1 MTADALARPSFSS
14 GQRRQR
20 LFLAAAVGLA
30 LVLAWLLVA
39 MGGPK
44 GNLMAPAGFFAAL
57 IAVPLILRKP
67 IVGLYILFAAA
78 VVIETDPLT
87 FGLGATSSIPIFR
100 DLNGLTGIKG
110 MWMNPAEIVIVVAA
124 IGWLLRNQT
133 GDRVQF
139 KPVPLFAP
147 LTVFMS
153 VVAFGVVH
161 GLITG
166 GDVKTALWTVRP
178 LAYFYL
184 AYLLT
189 LQLLNDRR
197 QVTALLWIFILGA
210 ALKGAVG
217 WWRYYVDLGGNLNGL
232 NQVTGM
238 NSLMAHE
245 ESFFYLGIILLAA
258 VQFLYG
264 APRKQRL
271 VTVLAVPLVLVPFL
285 ANQRRAGSLA
295 LIIAFALLCLMT
307 LSLLPGKRRLVLGGL
322 ALSAAVLPFYAAFSW
337 NTESLASEPVRAIKS
352 GISPESRDLA
362 SNEYRDAENFN
373 LEYTVRHS
381 PLIGI
386 GFGKEMTVVWPLP
399 DISDQFAWYK
409 IAPHNSLL
417 WIMMTTGIAGFVLFW
432 YVIGLAGVGT
442 IQVARRLFG
451 GVDKGIAVFAVMMLA
466 SLLVFAL
473 LDQGLLSMRTM
484 VFTGVLLGVVFAL
497 PRLNASH
504 DGSGS
509 DAEEGGPNGQE
520 V

>member
-1 MTADALARPSFSS
+1 MTADALARPFSG
-14 GQRRQR
+14 GQRGQR
-20 LFLAAAVGLA
+20 LFLAAAIGLT

-67 IVGLYILFAAA
+67 IAGLYILFAAA
-78 VVIETDPLT
+78 VIVETDPLT
-87 FGLGATSSIPIFR
+87 FGLSATSSIPLFR
-100 DLNGLTGIKG
+100 DVNGLTGIKG
-110 MWMNPAEIVIVVAA
+110 MWVNPVELIAVLTAV
-124 IGWLLRNQT
+124 GWLLRNQA
-133 GDRVQF
+133 GERLQF
-139 KPVPLFAP
+139 KPAPLFAP
-147 LTVFMS
+147 LTVFTAI
-153 VVAFGVVH
+153 VAFSVVH

-166 GDVKTALWTVRP
+166 GDIKIALWTVRP
-178 LAYFYL
+178 LAYLYL
-184 AYLLT
+184 AYLLAS
-189 LQLLNDRR
+189 QLLNDRR
-197 QVTALLWIFILGA
+197 QVTVLLWIFILGT

-217 WWRYYVDLGGNLNGL
+217 WWRYYVDLGGNLTGL

-264 APRKQRL
+264 APRGQRSAAL
-271 VTVLAVPLVLVPFL
+271 LAVPLVLAPFL

-295 LIIAFALLCLMT
+295 LMIGFALLCLMT
-307 LSLLPGKRRLVLGGL
+307 ISLLPGKRRLVLGGL
-322 ALSAAVLPFYAAFSW
+322 ALSAVVLPFYAAFSW
-337 NTESLASEPVRAIKS
+337 NADSLASEPVRAVKS

-381 PLIGI
+381 PLMGI

-417 WIMMTTGIAGFVLFW
+417 WIMMTTGIGGFILFW
-432 YVIGLAGVGT
+432 YFIGLASVGA
-442 IQVARRLFG
+442 IRVARRLPSS
-451 GVDKGIAVFAVMMLA
+451 VDKGIAAFALLMLA

-484 VFTGVLLGVVFAL
+484 IFTGILLGVVFAL
-497 PRLNASH
+497 PRLNAPH
-504 DGSGS
+504 DVLGPDSKPDS
-509 DAEEGGPNGQE
+509 KKDGPNG
-520 V
+520 